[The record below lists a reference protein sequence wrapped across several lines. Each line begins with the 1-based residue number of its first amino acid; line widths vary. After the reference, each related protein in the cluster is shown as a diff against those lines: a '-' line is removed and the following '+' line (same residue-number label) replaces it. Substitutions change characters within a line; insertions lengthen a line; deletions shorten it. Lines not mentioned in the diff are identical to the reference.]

1 MAEKSPR
8 EGVLPVCR
16 HHQRGFCKHAD
27 KCHKHHVNEIC
38 STIPCKDLNC
48 TKRHPKKCKYFEE
61 NNFCK
66 FNTKCAYSHEKPEI
80 SVEVKYAL
88 EEIQKL
94 KDEIKELKDNMN
106 NHTQQRQ
113 EKNSAEKS
121 IEVVKSEI
129 EKLKLENINILH
141 MISLF
146 EEPEVKMTY
155 FKCDLCDSSFIS
167 ERALNEHVKLNHPS
181 THSENKSEEFQCV
194 MCDYK
199 CTRNATLNKHIN
211 SKHPNSVKTNP
222 FKCNLCDWISAD
234 EELI

>member
-80 SVEVKYAL
+80 SVEMKYAL

-94 KDEIKELKDNMN
+94 KHVIKVLKN
-106 NHTQQRQ
+106 NINHHTQPRH
-113 EKNSAEKS
+113 EKS
-121 IEVVKSEI
+121 SG
-129 EKLKLENINILH
+129 LL
-141 MISLF
+141 
-146 EEPEVKMTY
+146 
-155 FKCDLCDSSFIS
+155 
-167 ERALNEHVKLNHPS
+167 
-181 THSENKSEEFQCV
+181 
-194 MCDYK
+194 
-199 CTRNATLNKHIN
+199 
-211 SKHPNSVKTNP
+211 
-222 FKCNLCDWISAD
+222 CNLYTTKVFTTFEHFSIESYLAQKSAKHFFTTFFSS
-234 EELI
+234 IWKWSKVPITI